1 MFVLCFKFVGPSYFF
16 FKLHL
21 FTGSTRS
28 QKDKKKKRQKDASVV
43 VLDDSV
49 LSNCVKRENFKK
61 VSSSFEG
68 KI

>member
-1 MFVLCFKFVGPSYFF
+1 MFQICSSLLFF
-16 FKLHL
+16 LNL
-21 FTGSTRS
+21 TGSTRS

>member
-1 MFVLCFKFVGPSYFF
+1 M
-16 FKLHL
+16 

-49 LSNCVKRENFKK
+49 LSNCVERENFKK

>member
-1 MFVLCFKFVGPSYFF
+1 MFQICWSLQFF
-16 FKLHL
+16 FKLHM

>member
-1 MFVLCFKFVGPSYFF
+1 M
-16 FKLHL
+16 
-21 FTGSTRS
+21 FTGSTKS
-28 QKDKKKKRQKDASVV
+28 QKHKKKKRQKDASVV

-61 VSSSFEG
+61 VSTSFEG